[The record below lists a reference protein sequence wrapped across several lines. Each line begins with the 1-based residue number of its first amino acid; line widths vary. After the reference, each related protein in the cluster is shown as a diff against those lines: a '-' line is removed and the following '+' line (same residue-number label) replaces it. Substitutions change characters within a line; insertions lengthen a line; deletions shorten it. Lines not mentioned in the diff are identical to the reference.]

1 MKGMRLRSDFIGRI
15 LPEVGRRYREA
26 LKKADDPFSIIDQQE
41 WITLQIAYDIGLEEG
56 KRIAEGE

>member
-15 LPEVGRRYREA
+15 LPEVGRRYHEV
-26 LKKADDPFSIIDQQE
+26 LKKADNPFSIIDQQE

-56 KRIAEGE
+56 KKIAEGE